1 MGKASFDMDDDHDL
15 PDMYY
20 YDIPSEDTELSF
32 EEYVRIAYID
42 YTYSR
47 MDEKFGDWELKYDIK
62 KATRITDEGDPDIEE
77 ANAYFHEIV
86 YNYYEFAS
94 DLPVGSDEEETLEEF
109 YDELS
114 EIDISEAYIVD
125 VKVDFVG
132 TEGYYSDGDHYVETF
147 QYAVAR
153 AGSDWF
159 ILDGTSIYDI
169 IELMD

>member
-1 MGKASFDMDDDHDL
+1 LGGYFGSCLSSYEANYAMGKASFDMDDDHDL

-94 DLPVGSDEEETLEEF
+94 DLPVGSDEEETLEEMAL
-109 YDELS
+109 ETL
-114 EIDISEAYIVD
+114 EQL
-125 VKVDFVG
+125 
-132 TEGYYSDGDHYVETF
+132 TEEPEQLLEEPYQYLRDCFNNLTEKNLHSKKTSAIYSS
-147 QYAVAR
+147 AN
-153 AGSDWF
+153 
-159 ILDGTSIYDI
+159 
-169 IELMD
+169 